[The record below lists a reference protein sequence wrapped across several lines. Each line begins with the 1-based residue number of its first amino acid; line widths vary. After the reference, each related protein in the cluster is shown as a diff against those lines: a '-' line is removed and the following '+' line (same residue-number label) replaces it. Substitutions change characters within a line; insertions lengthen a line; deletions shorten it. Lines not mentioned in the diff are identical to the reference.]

1 LGILR
6 VDEVHLQN
14 REHLQIKNST
24 ALKSE
29 ETSFIRKEKKRL
41 SKALKVKMQESDGSE
56 NSNKSIDDEVALMS

>member
-1 LGILR
+1 MLGILR

-14 REHLQIKNST
+14 REHST